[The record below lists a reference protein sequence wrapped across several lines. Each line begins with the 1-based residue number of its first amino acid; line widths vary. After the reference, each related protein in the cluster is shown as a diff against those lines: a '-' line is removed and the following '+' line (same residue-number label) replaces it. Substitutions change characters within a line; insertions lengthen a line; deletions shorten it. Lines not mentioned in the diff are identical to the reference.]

1 MLRVV
6 RERAVAEVLCVF
18 ARDARLRGFL
28 SRREVWIE
36 SASTQILFNH
46 FLGQNRWKQ
55 VGDHAD
61 SPRVRAATV
70 VGKQERGWWRA
81 LFVTG
86 AKGTFHPGGQRQF
99 RFNNFGRP
107 FAASGSKN
115 YPATAQCVATT
126 LAGASDL
133 RAEWSRFGRLFCV

>member
-1 MLRVV
+1 MLRIV
-6 RERAVAEVLCVF
+6 RKLCVAEVLCV
-18 ARDARLRGFL
+18 AERDAQ
-28 SRREVWIE
+28 SRRFVSLQVVWIE

-86 AKGTFHPGGQRQF
+86 AEGTFHP
-99 RFNNFGRP
+99 
-107 FAASGSKN
+107 
-115 YPATAQCVATT
+115 
-126 LAGASDL
+126 
-133 RAEWSRFGRLFCV
+133 